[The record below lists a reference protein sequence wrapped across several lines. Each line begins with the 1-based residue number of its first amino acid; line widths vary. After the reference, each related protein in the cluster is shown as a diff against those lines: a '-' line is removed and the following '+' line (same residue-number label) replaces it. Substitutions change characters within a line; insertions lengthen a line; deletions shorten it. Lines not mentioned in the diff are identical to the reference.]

1 MSKYKDRIKELPR
14 VTLDAISEVCRGML
28 PSEYR
33 SRPWDL
39 PYGDKNFAKIFDQ
52 EDQLNGYAAAYTNW
66 HKGKLRIAFDHMPTD
81 TFVGEIAVID

>member
-52 EDQLNGYAAAYTNW
+52 EDQLNGYAAAYTIGIRENCALLLTICRLTLLLV
-66 HKGKLRIAFDHMPTD
+66 KLP
-81 TFVGEIAVID
+81 